1 MIAIEFRIEYPFLR
15 DAFLRVP
22 EMRAEWVRNTAAQG
36 DRKMLFWA
44 SGDDFDRF
52 EAAIQDDPTGRLV
65 RSIDVGERR
74 LYQVELRDATD
85 DVGRAL
91 YEVLLDTAG
100 FVRSAIGTHEGWY
113 CHVVVPDREAL
124 ARFFEASREQEIGYE
139 IIRFYE
145 MTDAKTE
152 DFGLTEPQREAF
164 ETAFDRGYF
173 EVPRACSLQDLSEQ
187 LGISDT
193 AVSMRLR
200 RAIRSIGERTIAIDD
215 GSTTNA
221 ERSQ

>member
-15 DAFLRVP
+15 HALGQVP
-22 EMRAEWVRNTAAQG
+22 QMTVEWVRNTAVQG

-52 EAAIQDDPTGRLV
+52 EAAIEEDPTGRLA
-65 RSIDVGERR
+65 RSITVGDRR
-74 LYQVELRDATD
+74 LYQVEFVDAGD
-85 DVGRAL
+85 EVDRAL

-113 CHVVVPDREAL
+113 CHVVVPDRDAL

-139 IIRFYE
+139 VIRFYE
-145 MTDAKTE
+145 MADAKTE
-152 DFGLTEPQREAF
+152 DFGLTDAQREAF
-164 ETAFDRGYF
+164 EMAIDMDYYD
-173 EVPRACSLQDLSEQ
+173 VPRGCSLDKLSEQ

-200 RAIRSIGERTIAIDD
+200 RAIRTLGERTLSIDD
-215 GSTTNA
+215 EPTTSA
-221 ERSQ
+221 RRFK